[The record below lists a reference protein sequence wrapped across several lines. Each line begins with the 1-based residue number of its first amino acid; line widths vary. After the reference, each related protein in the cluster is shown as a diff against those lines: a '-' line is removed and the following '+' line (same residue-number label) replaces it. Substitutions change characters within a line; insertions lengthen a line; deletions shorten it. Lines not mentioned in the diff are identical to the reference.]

1 MNWEKNITEGGR
13 IYSEFSV
20 ELLLNRETLEEWT
33 QLQLNSYPKIDKNEH
48 ILFEYRKYSTISVNI
63 LT

>member
-48 ILFEYRKYSTISVNI
+48 ILFEYCKYSTISVNI